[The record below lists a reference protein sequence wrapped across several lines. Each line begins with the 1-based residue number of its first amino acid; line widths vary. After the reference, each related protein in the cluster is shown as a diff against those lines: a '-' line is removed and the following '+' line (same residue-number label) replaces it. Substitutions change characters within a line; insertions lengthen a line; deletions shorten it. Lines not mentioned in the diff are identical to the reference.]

1 MPSHSAGESPSGRP
15 ADGADEAE
23 PSGVSFDTFEFPQA
37 LLRGIGERGF
47 RTATPI
53 QADVIPVAR
62 EGVDLI
68 ACAETGTGKT
78 AAFVLPI
85 LERLLLHR
93 TPAQLGEAARTAVLI
108 LTPTRELAVQ
118 IDDDIQ
124 GFAYHTGLSSVAVY
138 GGAPAEP
145 QERALRAGVDIV
157 VATPGR
163 LMDHMR
169 SGITDF
175 SGLVVLVLDEADRMM
190 DMGFW
195 PDITRILSELPSA
208 RQTLLFSATMP
219 DEVMSRARA
228 ITRDARMV
236 ESGARNGPARTI
248 HHTAVTVAGGEKA
261 GWLARFLK
269 QEAGPVLVFV
279 RTKIGADRLASRLI
293 AQGIRTAALHA
304 DRTQQQRTAAVEGLK
319 SGRFTALIATDL
331 AARGLDIEGISHVV
345 NYEVP
350 ATREAY
356 VHRVGRTGRAHL
368 SGTAVTLVAP
378 EERRAMNAIARELSI
393 VVQEPASP
401 TRVHSS
407 G

>member
-1 MPSHSAGESPSGRP
+1 VRRFRRHGRRSSSHSPGDLPSSRP
-15 ADGADEAE
+15 AGASDGAEAR
-23 PSGVSFDTFEFPQA
+23 GASFDTFGFPQA
-37 LLRGIGERGF
+37 IVRGIGERGF
-47 RTATPI
+47 STATPI
-53 QADVIPVAR
+53 QSDVIPVAR

-138 GGAPAEP
+138 GGAPADP

-169 SGITDF
+169 SAVTDF
-175 SGLVVLVLDEADRMM
+175 TRLEVLVLDEADRMM

-219 DEVMSRARA
+219 HEVMSRARA
-228 ITRDARMV
+228 M
-236 ESGARNGPARTI
+236 
-248 HHTAVTVAGGEKA
+248 
-261 GWLARFLK
+261 
-269 QEAGPVLVFV
+269 
-279 RTKIGADRLASRLI
+279 
-293 AQGIRTAALHA
+293 
-304 DRTQQQRTAAVEGLK
+304 
-319 SGRFTALIATDL
+319 
-331 AARGLDIEGISHVV
+331 
-345 NYEVP
+345 
-350 ATREAY
+350 
-356 VHRVGRTGRAHL
+356 
-368 SGTAVTLVAP
+368 
-378 EERRAMNAIARELSI
+378 
-393 VVQEPASP
+393 
-401 TRVHSS
+401 
-407 G
+407 

>member
-1 MPSHSAGESPSGRP
+1 
-15 ADGADEAE
+15 
-23 PSGVSFDTFEFPQA
+23 
-37 LLRGIGERGF
+37 
-47 RTATPI
+47 
-53 QADVIPVAR
+53 VAR
-62 EGVDLI
+62 EGVDVI

-85 LERLLLHR
+85 LERLLSRR

-138 GGAPAEP
+138 GGAPADP
-145 QERALRAGVDIV
+145 QERALRAGVDVV

-219 DEVMSRARA
+219 DEVMNRARA
-228 ITRDARMV
+228 ITRDARII
-236 ESGARNGPARTI
+236 ESGSRNGPARTI
-248 HHTAVTVAGGEKA
+248 HHTAVMVTGGEKA
-261 GWLARFLK
+261 AWLARFLR

-279 RTKIGADRLASRLI
+279 RTKVGADRLASRLI
-293 AQGIRTAALHA
+293 AQGLRTTALHA
-304 DRTQQQRTAAVEGLK
+304 DRTQQQRSAAVGGLR
-319 SGRFTALIATDL
+319 SGRFTALVATDL

-350 ATREAY
+350 STREAY

-393 VVQEPASP
+393 VIQEVDENTPGVIPRPGS
-401 TRVHSS
+401 RRKHSGS
-407 G
+407 SVPLPDPGKPLPE